1 VKYEPTIGLEIHAEL
16 RTNTKMFCDSKNDP
30 DEKNP
35 NVNICPVCMAH
46 PGVLPTINKEA
57 VHQVLRVGT
66 AMGGKLAD
74 YSEFDRKNY
83 FYPDIPKA
91 YQLSQFE
98 FPLVSGG
105 ELRGVELTR
114 IHLEEDT
121 ARSSHT
127 SESGS
132 SLVDFNRAG
141 VPLMELV
148 TEPVIH
154 SSEEA
159 GNFGREL
166 RLLLKILEASNANM
180 EKGEMRVEVNISI
193 AEKGAE
199 LGTKVE
205 IKNLNSFKAV
215 EKSIEFEIQR
225 QIELLDSGESIVQE
239 TRGWDE
245 SKGVTFSQRI
255 KEEAADYR
263 YFPEPDLPKLKLG
276 ELEEFN
282 TENLRESLP
291 ELPNEKRVRLAK
303 TYNLNS
309 DSIEVYVSDKKLSEF
324 FEKVVDELER
334 SKEKATLASNY
345 ILNNLV
351 AIKNLEGHVTE
362 RIRPVTFAKIIAL
375 VHNGEVSS
383 NGAVE
388 LIEKTVEDSV
398 LEVGVRSLAA
408 SEGLLQQNDEDALIA
423 IVDAVLSENTDA
435 VGEFKSGKEQALQ
448 YLVGQGMKASKGSAN
463 PAKLK
468 EIIKARI

>member
-1 VKYEPTIGLEIHAEL
+1 
-16 RTNTKMFCDSKNDP
+16 
-30 DEKNP
+30 
-35 NVNICPVCMAH
+35 MAH

-66 AMGGKLAD
+66 AMGGRLAD

-148 TEPVIH
+148 TEPVMH
-154 SSEEA
+154 SAEEA

-166 RLLLKILEASNANM
+166 RLLLKTLEASNANM

-225 QIELLDSGESIVQE
+225 QSELLDSGERVVQE

-245 SKGVTFSQRI
+245 NKEITFSQRM

-263 YFPEPDLPKLKLG
+263 FFPEPDLPKLKLG
-276 ELEEFN
+276 EIEEFN
-282 TENLRESLP
+282 VENLRESLP
-291 ELPNEKRVRLAK
+291 ELPDEKRSRLADAYDLK
-303 TYNLNS
+303 S
-309 DSIEVYVSDKKLSEF
+309 EAIEVYVSDKKLSEF
-324 FEKVVDELER
+324 FEEVIQNLEG
-334 SKEKATLASNY
+334 SKEKAKLASNY

-351 AIKNLEGHVTE
+351 AMKNPEGHITE
-362 RIRPVTFAKIIAL
+362 RISPTTFAQVIDL
-375 VHNGEVSS
+375 VHDGEVSS

-388 LIEKTVEDSV
+388 LMEKVVEDSV
-398 LEVGVRSLAA
+398 LDVDVRSLATDT
-408 SEGLLQQNDEDALIA
+408 GLLQQNDEAALIA
-423 IVDAVLSENTDA
+423 IVDTVLSENTDA
-435 VGEFKSGKEQALQ
+435 VSEFRSGKEQALQ

-468 EIIKARI
+468 EIIKERI